1 MTFLIEKLQPRL
13 VHQFQMIIE
22 QQHLAQGYL
31 FAGAPGTGKK
41 ELAQWLALRL
51 FCQSETEPKPCGHC
65 FECQRI
71 LEHNHLDVTTVVPE
85 KQTIKIE
92 AIRHLKQ
99 ELSKTGM
106 EHSKRIFIIEDAEK
120 MSIGASNSLLKFL
133 EEPAGDALI
142 ILTTTTKSQILPT
155 IRSRMQIVD
164 FKPIPKTVAFEHF
177 VAQGIEPMDAQVLS
191 LLTRDQQ
198 QAQTLLADENFK
210 PLLKGVVDW
219 FIKLFKGDM
228 EAFVYVQT
236 QLVQNAKNQSLQGLT
251 YQVII
256 NFYDFLLRVRYDKDK
271 EILNPELIKL
281 NQSAQHITSE
291 QLAEQLNLV
300 LDSQKQLRVNVSFEN
315 VLEAL
320 TLKLL
325 AVSHF

>member
-13 VHQFQMIIE
+13 VKQFQHIIDR
-22 QQHLAQGYL
+22 QHLAQGYL
-31 FAGAPGTGKK
+31 FAGATGTGKA

-51 FCQSETEPKPCGHC
+51 FCQNQETKPCGQC
-65 FECQRI
+65 PECQRI
-71 LEHNHLDVTTVVPE
+71 LEGNHPDVITVVPE
-85 KQTIKIE
+85 GQTIKIE
-92 AIRHLKQ
+92 AIRHLKR
-99 ELSKTGM
+99 ELSKTGV
-106 EHSKRIFIIEDAEK
+106 ESSKRVFIIEAAEK
-120 MSIGASNSLLKFL
+120 MSVGASNSLLKFL
-133 EEPAGDALI
+133 EEPTSDALI
-142 ILTTTTKSQILPT
+142 ILTTTSKSQILPT
-155 IRSRMQIVD
+155 IRSRMQTID
-164 FKPIPKTVAFEHF
+164 FKPIPRTAAFEHF
-177 VAQGIEPMDAQVLS
+177 VAQGIDSADAQVLS

-210 PLLKGVVDW
+210 PLLKGVLAW
-219 FIKLFKGDM
+219 FMKLFKGDM

-236 QLVQNAKNQSLQGLT
+236 QLVQNAKNQAAQTLT

-271 EILNPELIKL
+271 EIINPELVKL

-291 QLAEQLNLV
+291 QLAEQLNLA